1 MWDSGSDPESH
12 IRAFD
17 QALGLTDPAM
27 IVYVLHMKCN
37 TGYTLQVAAALLL
50 PSLAAAQT
58 VPLRLPQIS
67 RPPVIEDYI
76 NGESPQGEL
85 IRDEFKQRDPSD
97 GNAVS
102 EPTRA
107 FVSFDRDNLYV
118 AFICRDRTPSRIRA
132 RLAKRDSIAQDDQVV
147 VMLDT
152 FHDRRRS
159 YLFAANPLGI
169 QADALASEGR
179 DDDYS
184 FDAVWKASGRL
195 LPDGFAVLMAIPF
208 KSVRITS
215 EPNGT
220 WGIALSRV
228 IPRNSEQSFWPY
240 ITRRV
245 EGMTQQ
251 FATIERPERVSGGRN
266 IQLIPYAAV
275 SSGRYLDPATSAFNS
290 PTDRRVGLDAKVVI
304 RDAVAVDLAI
314 NPDFSQVESDQ
325 PQVAVNQ
332 RFELFYP
339 EKRPFFLESASVFK
353 YVRTAPSDPTTRN
366 VPEMLFF
373 SRRIQNPQFGARV
386 TGKNGPWSFG
396 AIAADDRGFNA
407 LDDVRANIA
416 VARVQREFGTQS
428 TVGAF
433 VTSRDRGADL
443 NRTAAIDLR
452 LKLSPNWVFSGQA
465 VTSRTERANASP
477 LNGPAYNASL
487 FYSSRRILYSA
498 FYSDRSPDF
507 RAALGFVPRT
517 DIRQIEQ
524 YAEYRWR
531 PKSGPVIAFG
541 PNTYFRLNWNR
552 AGDLQ
557 EWIVR
562 YPFEVWLKGRTQ
574 IFVRHVQS
582 NELFGGVNLRGHIQT
597 IDVTTEW
604 IKWLA
609 ISEHY
614 EWGVTPNYFPPAGI
628 APHMGDSTNV
638 ALGLT
643 FRPTP
648 RLRHDLT
655 YLRSELRAFD
665 GPAIFTNN
673 IARSNFNYQFTRE
686 LSLRAIV
693 DYNTVDR
700 DPLRVRLVN
709 DERIGVDVLLTYQ
722 LGPATA
728 VYAGYTS
735 GFQNLSPD
743 AIGSPARR
751 IDDPVTEVGRQVLFK
766 LSYLWRR

>member
-1 MWDSGSDPESH
+1 MN
-12 IRAFD
+12 
-17 QALGLTDPAM
+17 
-27 IVYVLHMKCN
+27 CN
-37 TGYTLQVAAALLL
+37 TCYLFIGVLLLVPGAAAGQ
-50 PSLAAAQT
+50 AAI
-58 VPLRLPQIS
+58 RLPHVD
-67 RPPVIEDYI
+67 RPPVLDDYI
-76 NGESPQGEL
+76 GREPGQAEL
-85 IRDEFKQRDPSD
+85 GRDEFRQRDPHD
-97 GNAVS
+97 GDAVTQ
-102 EPTRA
+102 PTRA
-107 FVSFDRDNLYV
+107 YLSFDRDNLYV
-118 AFICRDRTPSRIRA
+118 AFICRDADPSRIRA
-132 RLAKRDSIAQDDQVV
+132 RLSKRDAIAQDDQVI

-159 YLFAANPLGI
+159 YLFAVNPLGI

-184 FDAVWKASGRL
+184 FDAVWKANGRL
-195 LPDGFAVLMAIPF
+195 LPDGFAVLMSIPF
-208 KSVRITS
+208 KSVRITT
-215 EPNGT
+215 EAGGT
-220 WGIALSRV
+220 WGLALSRV

-245 EGMTQQ
+245 EGLTQQ

-266 IQLIPYAAV
+266 LQLIPYAAV
-275 SSGRYLDPATSAFNS
+275 SAGRYLDAATSAFSS
-290 PTDRRVGLDAKVVI
+290 PTDRRVGLDAKVVL
-304 RDAVAVDLAI
+304 RDAVAVDLAL

-373 SRRIQNPQFGARV
+373 SRRIQNPQFGARL
-386 TGKNGPWSFG
+386 TGKSGPWSFG
-396 AIAADDRGFNA
+396 AIAADDRGFNSV
-407 LDDVRANIA
+407 DDARARIT
-416 VARVQREFGTQS
+416 VARVQREFGSQS
-428 TVGAF
+428 TIGAF
-433 VTSRDRGADL
+433 VTSRERGLDV
-443 NRTAAIDLR
+443 NRTAAFDLR

-465 VTSRTERANASP
+465 VTSRTERATGAP
-477 LNGPAYNASL
+477 LDGPAYNASL

-524 YAEYRWR
+524 YGEYRWR
-531 PKSGPVIAFG
+531 PTHGPVVAFG
-541 PNTYFRLNWNR
+541 PNAYVRLNWNR

-557 EWIVR
+557 DWIVR

-582 NELFGGVNLRGHIQT
+582 NELFAGVNLRGHIQT

-609 ISEHY
+609 ITEHY
-614 EWGVTPNYFPPAGI
+614 EWGVTPNYFPPAGM
-628 APHMGDSTNV
+628 APHMGDSTN
-638 ALGLT
+638 ASLGLT

-655 YLRSELRAFD
+655 YLRSALRSRD
-665 GPAIFTNN
+665 GAPIFTNN

-686 LSLRAIV
+686 LSVRAIV

-700 DPLRVRLVN
+700 DPLRVRLTN
-709 DERIGVDVLLTYQ
+709 DDRVGVDVLLTYQ
-722 LGPATA
+722 LGPSTA

-751 IDDPVTEVGRQVLFK
+751 IDEPTTEVGRQALVK